1 VTTPLTYA
9 LRALKFFQA
18 VSTAVIDVYVDLQN
32 IVLQLK
38 SNTDFKFLTDKSN
51 HITSSSALRK
61 KTSQAQ
67 VIVW

>member
-1 VTTPLTYA
+1 MSIFKKKIGTKQGQFPGRVRVCSPVTTPLTYA

-38 SNTDFKFLTDKSN
+38 SNTDFN
-51 HITSSSALRK
+51 
-61 KTSQAQ
+61 
-67 VIVW
+67 W